1 MSDSSSDLSQLTT
14 QLTSDA
20 EKVQLQSIAPLIAG
34 GSQGWAVLQR
44 YLQEQS
50 LAKPSLVTGK
60 IYQSLY
66 ALKDAEVNHF
76 LKQYFPAGVIPL
88 DSARQIDYRP
98 LQLALA
104 EQDFE
109 LADNLT
115 REKLCELAGEGAIQR
130 KWLYFTEVERFP
142 SLDLHTI
149 NALWWVHSDGKF
161 GFSVQRKLWLS
172 LSKDFVKLWPKIGW
186 KDGNSWTKY
195 PQGFTWSVTAPVG
208 HLPLLNQLRGVRVA
222 ASLYAHP
229 VWTEYQW

>member
-1 MSDSSSDLSQLTT
+1 MSDSPSDLSQLTT
-14 QLTSDA
+14 QLTSDT

-44 YLQEQS
+44 YLQEQP

-66 ALKDAEVNHF
+66 ALKNAEVNDFLEQHF
-76 LKQYFPAGVIPL
+76 PTGIISL

-98 LQLALA
+98 LQVALA

-115 REKLCELAGEGAIQR
+115 REKLCELAGDGAIQR

-172 LSKDFVKLWPKIGW
+172 VGKDFVKLWPKIGW